1 MTWHLIASACLPNEI
16 LKSITK
22 MHLKERVP
30 STAAAAAADMLMGDG
45 SNRRLASPA
54 DGSMEHDDVTA
65 PARTSFGIKDIKF
78 IDTSRI
84 QLTSESGGVIMMT
97 QNSIE
102 LDSSFHEELSKMG
115 FSCDDGT
122 RTCDQNGVSY
132 IGNEGNEFCAAVKL
146 FFFF

>member
-1 MTWHLIASACLPNEI
+1 
-16 LKSITK
+16 
-22 MHLKERVP
+22 
-30 STAAAAAADMLMGDG
+30 MGDG

-78 IDTSRI
+78 IDTGRI
-84 QLTSESGGVIMMT
+84 QLSSESGGVIMMT

-132 IGNEGNEFCAAVKL
+132 IGNEGNELCLAVKL
-146 FFFF
+146 FFFFFFFF